1 MRLVALPLVLML
13 VALTSATAA
22 GAATSSHEASSSFC
36 GVARGVAHDILAS
49 TSAVNGRIVPANIKT
64 VYLKI
69 AAAEPALL
77 SSAPGSIKPHLRP
90 VLGFINLVIVD
101 FKKVNWNP
109 AGLPPYLPTLL
120 ARARSVQVH
129 IHPLKV
135 YFNTV
140 CKLAV

>member
-1 MRLVALPLVLML
+1 MKLVVLPLVLML

-36 GVARGVAHDILAS
+36 SVARGVAHDILAS
-49 TSAVNGRIVPANIKT
+49 TSVSSGRVIPANIKT
-64 VYLKI
+64 TYLKI

-77 SSAPGSIKPHLRP
+77 SSAPGSIKLHLKP
-90 VLGFINLVIVD
+90 VFGFINLVIVD

-109 AGLPPYLPTLL
+109 AGLAPYAPTLL
-120 ARARSVQVH
+120 ARAKVVQVH
-129 IHPLKV
+129 MHPLKV

-140 CKLAV
+140 CKLAL